1 MEALVTEL
9 AAFGPFGILLGLS
22 ILANVAQY
30 RQNQTMHK
38 ENRENDRATLR
49 QVFDAMALLR
59 TATEL
64 LQRGGR

>member
-1 MEALVTEL
+1 MEGLITEL
-9 AAFGPFGILLGLS
+9 AKFGPFGILLGLS

-30 RQNQTMHK
+30 RQNQAMHK
-38 ENRENDRATLR
+38 ENRENDRATLK

-64 LQRGGR
+64 LQKGGR

>member
-1 MEALVTEL
+1 MESLISEL
-9 AAFGPFGILLGLS
+9 AKFGPFGILLGLS

-30 RQNQTMHK
+30 RQNQAMHK
-38 ENRENDRATLR
+38 ENRENDRATLK

-64 LQRGGR
+64 LQKGGR

>member
-1 MEALVTEL
+1 MDGLISEL
-9 AAFGPFGILLGLS
+9 AQFGPFGILLGLS

-30 RQNQTMHK
+30 RQNQAMHK
-38 ENRENDRATLR
+38 ENRENDRATLK

-64 LQRGGR
+64 LQKGGR

>member
-1 MEALVTEL
+1 MDGLISEL
-9 AAFGPFGILLGLS
+9 AQFGPFGILLGLS

-30 RQNQTMHK
+30 RQNQSMHK
-38 ENRENDRATLR
+38 ENRENDRATLK

-64 LQRGGR
+64 LQKGGR